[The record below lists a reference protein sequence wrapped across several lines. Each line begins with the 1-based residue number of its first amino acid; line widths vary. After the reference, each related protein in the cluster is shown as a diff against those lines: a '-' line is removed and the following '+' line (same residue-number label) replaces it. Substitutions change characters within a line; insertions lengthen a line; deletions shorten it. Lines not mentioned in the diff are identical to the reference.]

1 MRSAKNQRL
10 RRRRSRSNGNIPI
23 EPESRYGRDNMSI
36 RDPPEELDDE
46 GYKKKHR
53 RFFLNPQ
60 NSWVRYYDDKLAK
73 GGNKAVKAVF
83 FFACF
88 FLAYLLVQS
97 AHQSDCSYQSGC
109 KNRSSVTDFTYGTI
123 LAGRNSDKAYNDLD
137 LIRYN
142 SVENSPDSNIRG
154 LRVCIFTAEFGG
166 IFPSGGIGY
175 VLAELANLLA
185 SQKAYVTVAYLGS
198 GKLDETLA
206 KDLRERGVLFIKL
219 PEPDIE
225 VAPNHISLVGSYK
238 ALLYLRDK
246 HNHFDIIHFN
256 DYLGHAIYP
265 LFAKRQGWLLEKT
278 TVVVTLH
285 GTTMWSRLANKQFPQ
300 TLDDISVNWIE
311 REAISAADVI
321 WAPSKFIA
329 TSLISEGVILPENVV
344 ILKNA
349 PPTLEHINSKHE
361 ESFDGKTKRNMPFTN
376 EIVFF
381 GRLEMRKGPLLLIDA
396 LVALSKKHP
405 TILKHIKISFLGRD
419 TPVDKWHPS
428 YKEKIRQDFL
438 SSKHLMNLNLSFLDN
453 FDREQAIS
461 YISNPHR
468 LIIIPSMT
476 ENLPGTV
483 YESIEFG
490 ANFIAA
496 DVGGIKEMIHPDDSD
511 RCLFKPLPLNLATKL
526 YDKISETY
534 KDFKP
539 VRHSETPTSIR
550 SDIIAFHK
558 QIHQSS
564 SRNSSGKRRKSNPK
578 ITVCLTHYDRPKSL
592 LKVLNEW
599 KKQAYK
605 NFDIIVVDDESP
617 EKAQNKLDELVMPV
631 ILKNGWKLLK
641 MKHSYVGAA
650 RNKCVEVADE
660 DTDFFFF
667 TDDDDFVSNNA
678 LQSLADV
685 AHHARADIVSAFY
698 HLFRASTLEEAVAKK
713 TESVWMFSGGSPAMG
728 TLSNPFGGTLML
740 VSVTAFQK
748 IGGFS
753 EFDTVGCEDWEFYMR
768 AKAEGLRIEVV
779 PNPDLLYIQKKEVSM
794 STTMDMKLCSYRA
807 LTPALS
813 QYPHLADSFLM
824 LRGMADTNAEEEHEE
839 VRWSSTNHIG
849 QQTSSGWEYG
859 YCMHDLGKNVEFPNC
874 HFQYLPDFKKDLSRY
889 DMSSLTGT
897 SWPFVGSSGM
907 HPSISI
913 LGDNQKSITVLR
925 RFTSNIVGDMRVHLS
940 MHHGMSCGDGVLA
953 QLYFGSTILWGPTHI
968 LPDSDPV
975 EWASSKFKIQP
986 GDNILLMISPLT
998 NDDCDSVV
1006 VQLDLLA
1013 QEELF

>member
-1 MRSAKNQRL
+1 
-10 RRRRSRSNGNIPI
+10 
-23 EPESRYGRDNMSI
+23 MSI
-36 RDPPEELDDE
+36 RDLPEELDDE
-46 GYKKKHR
+46 GYKEKHR
-53 RFFLNPQ
+53 RFVLNPQ
-60 NSWVRYYDDKLAK
+60 NSWLRYYDDKLAK

-558 QIHQSS
+558 QIHQPSS
-564 SRNSSGKRRKSNPK
+564 QYQSPSQFFLRRSSKFNPK
-578 ITVCLTHYDRPKSL
+578 ITICLTHYNRPEGL
-592 LKVLNEW
+592 LAVLKKW
-599 KKQAYK
+599 KNQDYR
-605 NFDIIVVDDESP
+605 NYDVIVVDDESSQ
-617 EKAQNKLDELVMPV
+617 EVQNKLDKLVMPFMR
-631 ILKNGWKLLK
+631 KSGWTLLRV
-641 MKHSYVGAA
+641 KHGYLGAA
-650 RNKCVEVADE
+650 RNRCVEAATQ

-768 AKAEGLRIEVV
+768 ATAKGLRVEVV

-794 STTMDMKLCSYRA
+794 STTMDLKLCSYRA
-807 LTPALS
+807 MSPVLS
-813 QYPHLADSFLM
+813 RYPPLADTFLM
-824 LRGMADTNAEEEHEE
+824 LRGLVDSVAEKNDEELQ
-839 VRWSSTNHIG
+839 WSSRRYIG
-849 QQTSSGWEYG
+849 RQTSNGWEYG
-859 YCMHDLGKNVEFPNC
+859 YCAHDLGKKVTFSNC
-874 HFQYLPDFKKDLSRY
+874 HFQHLPDYNKDEARY
-889 DMSSLTGT
+889 EMNSLTGT
-897 SWPFVGSSGM
+897 SWPFVGRFGM
-907 HPSISI
+907 HPSVSI
-913 LGDNQKSITVLR
+913 LDDSDKSITVLR
-925 RFTSNIVGDMRVHLS
+925 RFKSNIVGDMKLKLS
-940 MHHGMSCGDGVLA
+940 IHHGMPCGDGVLA
-953 QLYFGSTILWGPTHI
+953 QLYFGSTMLWGPMHV
-968 LPDSDPV
+968 LPNSDPL
-975 EWASSKFKIQP
+975 EWTSNKFKIQP
-986 GDNILLMISPLT
+986 EDSILLMISPLS
-998 NDDCDSVV
+998 NDGCDSILVE
-1006 VQLDLLA
+1006 LDLYA
-1013 QEELF
+1013 EEELYY

>member
-1 MRSAKNQRL
+1 
-10 RRRRSRSNGNIPI
+10 
-23 EPESRYGRDNMSI
+23 MSI

-60 NSWVRYYDDKLAK
+60 NSWLRYYDDKLAK

-123 LAGRNSDKAYNDLD
+123 LAGRNSDKAYTNLD
-137 LIRYN
+137 RISFK
-142 SVENSPDSNIRG
+142 SVEKSRDSNIKG
-154 LRVCIFTAEFGG
+154 LRVCIFTAEFAG

-175 VLAELANLLA
+175 VLSELAQLLA
-185 SQKAYVTVAYLGS
+185 SEKAQVTIAYLGS
-198 GKLDETLA
+198 GKLHETMT
-206 KDLRERGVLFIKL
+206 KDLENKGVSFVKL
-219 PEPDIE
+219 PEPDIPI
-225 VAPNHISLVGSYK
+225 APGHVSLVGSYK
-238 ALLYLRDK
+238 ALLYLM
-246 HNHFDIIHFN
+246 NEENQFDIVHFN

-265 LFAKRQGWLLEKT
+265 LYAKRQGWLLDKT
-278 TVVVTLH
+278 KVVVTLH
-285 GTTMWSRLANKQFPQ
+285 GTTMWSRLANKQLPH
-300 TLDDISVNWIE
+300 TIDDISVSWIE
-311 REAISAADVI
+311 REAISAADVV

-329 TSLISEGVILPENVV
+329 TSLLSEGVELPENVV
-344 ILKNA
+344 VLKNA
-349 PPTLEHINSKHE
+349 PPTLEHISNKHRE
-361 ESFDGKTKRNMPFTN
+361 LYGRRIEKSTSVIN

-381 GRLEMRKGPLLLIDA
+381 GRLEMRKGPLLLIEA
-396 LVALSKKHP
+396 LEQLSKKHRSMM
-405 TILKHIKISFLGRD
+405 KHIKVSFLGRD
-419 TPVDKWHPS
+419 TPVDEWNPS

-438 SSKHLMNLNLSFLDN
+438 SSTNLMNVNLSFLDN
-453 FDREQAIS
+453 FDRDQAIS
-461 YISNPHR
+461 YISDPHR
-468 LIIIPSMT
+468 LIVIPSLT

-496 DVGGIKEMIHPDDSD
+496 DVGGIKEMIHPDDAD
-511 RCLFKPLPLNLATKL
+511 RCLFKPLPLSLASKL
-526 YDKISETY
+526 HEKIVETH
-534 KDFKP
+534 KDIKP
-539 VRHSETPTSIR
+539 VRHSETPASIR

-558 QIHQSS
+558 QIHQQSS
-564 SRNSSGKRRKSNPK
+564 QNSFRRRKSNPK
-578 ITVCLTHYDRPKSL
+578 ITVCMTHYNRPKGL
-592 LKVLNEW
+592 LTTLKEW
-599 KKQAYK
+599 KKQTYS
-605 NFDIIVVDDESP
+605 NYEVIVVDDESP
-617 EKAQNKLDELVMPV
+617 EEAQKELDETVVPF
-631 ILKNGWKLLK
+631 IHKSGWKLLK
-641 MKHSYVGAA
+641 VKHGYLGAA
-650 RNKCVEVADE
+650 RNRCVEAATQ
-660 DTDFFFF
+660 DTDFIFF
-667 TDDDDFVSNNA
+667 TDDDDFVSIDA
-678 LQSLADV
+678 LQSLVDV
-685 AHHARADIVSAFY
+685 AQHAQADIVTAFF
-698 HLFRASTLEEAVAKK
+698 HQFRATTLEEAIAKK
-713 TESVWMFSGGSPAMG
+713 KESIWMFSGGSLAMG
-728 TLSNPFGGTLML
+728 SISNPFGGALML
-740 VSVTAFQK
+740 VSVKGLST

-849 QQTSSGWEYG
+849 QQKSSGWEYG

>member
-1 MRSAKNQRL
+1 
-10 RRRRSRSNGNIPI
+10 
-23 EPESRYGRDNMSI
+23 MSI

-123 LAGRNSDKAYNDLD
+123 LAGRNSDKAYTNLD
-137 LIRYN
+137 RISFK
-142 SVENSPDSNIRG
+142 SVEKSRDSNIKG
-154 LRVCIFTAEFGG
+154 LRVCIFTAEFAG

-175 VLAELANLLA
+175 VLSELAQLLA
-185 SQKAYVTVAYLGS
+185 SEKAQVTIAYLGS
-198 GKLDETLA
+198 GKLHETMT
-206 KDLRERGVLFIKL
+206 KDLENKGVSFVKL
-219 PEPDIE
+219 PEPDIPI
-225 VAPNHISLVGSYK
+225 APGHVSLVGSYK
-238 ALLYLRDK
+238 ALLYLM
-246 HNHFDIIHFN
+246 NEENQFDIVHFN

-265 LFAKRQGWLLEKT
+265 LYAKRQGWLLDKT
-278 TVVVTLH
+278 KVVVTLH
-285 GTTMWSRLANKQFPQ
+285 GTTMWSRLANKQLPH
-300 TLDDISVNWIE
+300 TIDDISVSWIE
-311 REAISAADVI
+311 REAISAADVV

-329 TSLISEGVILPENVV
+329 TSLLSEGVELPENVV
-344 ILKNA
+344 VLKNA
-349 PPTLEHINSKHE
+349 PPTLEHISNKHRE
-361 ESFDGKTKRNMPFTN
+361 LYGRRIEKSTSVIN

-381 GRLEMRKGPLLLIDA
+381 GRLEMRKGPLLLIEA
-396 LVALSKKHP
+396 LEQLSKKHRSMM
-405 TILKHIKISFLGRD
+405 KHIKVSFLGRD
-419 TPVDKWHPS
+419 TPVDEWNPS

-438 SSKHLMNLNLSFLDN
+438 SSTNLMNVNLSFLDN
-453 FDREQAIS
+453 FDRDQAIS
-461 YISNPHR
+461 YISDPHR
-468 LIIIPSMT
+468 LIVIPSLT

-496 DVGGIKEMIHPDDSD
+496 DVGGIKEMIHADDAD
-511 RCLFKPLPLNLATKL
+511 RCLFKPLPLTLATKL
-526 YDKISETY
+526 YEKLSEKHEDY
-534 KDFKP
+534 KE
-539 VRHSETPTSIR
+539 VRHAETSTSIR

-768 AKAEGLRIEVV
+768 ATTKKMRIEII
-779 PNPDLLYIQKKEVSM
+779 PNPDLLYVQKKDVSL
-794 STTMDMKLCSYRA
+794 STTTDERLCSYRA
-807 LTPALS
+807 ITPLLS

-824 LRGMADTNAEEEHEE
+824 LNGLTESIADKKDTDL
-839 VRWSSTNHIG
+839 RWSSLLPIG
-849 QQTSSGWEYG
+849 RQKSNGWEYG
-859 YCMHDLGKNVEFPNC
+859 HCVHDIGKEPTFSNC
-874 HFQYLPDFKKDLSRY
+874 LFQHMPDFNKDHARY
-889 DMSSLTGT
+889 EMKSLTGT
-897 SWPFVGSSGM
+897 SWPFVGRSGM

-913 LGDNQKSITVLR
+913 IDGNQKAITVLR
-925 RFTSNIVGDMRVHLS
+925 RFKSNILGDMVVYLS
-940 MHHGMSCGDGVLA
+940 IHHGMPCGDGVLA
-953 QLYFGSTILWGPTHI
+953 QLYFGPKLLWGPKRI
-968 LPDSDPV
+968 QPDSQPM
-975 EWASSKFKIQP
+975 EWASSEIKTRP
-986 GDNILLMISPLT
+986 GDNILLMMSPV
-998 NDDCDSVV
+998 NNGSCDSVV
-1006 VQLDLLA
+1006 VQLDITIK
-1013 QEELF
+1013 EEQMF